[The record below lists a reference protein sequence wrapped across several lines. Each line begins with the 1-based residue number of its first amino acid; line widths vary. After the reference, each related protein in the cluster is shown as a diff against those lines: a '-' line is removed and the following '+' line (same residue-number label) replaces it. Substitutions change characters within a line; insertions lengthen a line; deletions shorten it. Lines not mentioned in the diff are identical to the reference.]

1 MTMYKKIKE
10 LPENQKTTTV
20 VLLAL
25 IEEKET
31 RAGKPYCELTLSDG
45 ETQIQAKLWNNA
57 KADVKVEEKSLITA
71 ELYPKEYQGALSYE
85 LFRYGP
91 APEDCQIT
99 DYVIKAPYKPE
110 DMYQEILN
118 LLRKEI
124 AVPDPEKLDLIDLV
138 KNIYEE
144 NKENLLYWSAA
155 KSVHHNCYSGLLYH
169 TFRMVRSAVMLSRVY
184 PVDREL
190 LLAGTA
196 LHDIGKLSELETDN
210 LGVADYSVDGNL
222 FGHSLIGCEMVTK
235 AACLYL
241 DGTDDMQEFYN
252 DGEEKEILFQPS
264 ICGLSI
270 EEVRAYIKEY
280 IDRSS
285 SDRILYTLPF
295 SDDCIIQTRKDMENE
310 KIFNQVIKPVEY
322 ENSPYT
328 DLVKQIRDFLV
339 CSGFEGEDEYV
350 K

>member
-124 AVPDPEKLDLIDLV
+124 SVSDPEKLDLIDLV

-235 AACLYL
+235 AASKNIY
-241 DGTDDMQEFYN
+241 D
-252 DGEEKEILFQPS
+252 EEKVRLLKHMIASHHGTLEFGAITKPS
-264 ICGLSI
+264 IPEAMLLH
-270 EEVRAYIKEY
+270 E
-280 IDRSS
+280 IDMIDAQMYQYEQTLEKLEPGEM
-285 SDRILYTLPF
+285 SDRIFGLG
-295 SDDCIIQTRKDMENE
+295 
-310 KIFNQVIKPVEY
+310 
-322 ENSPYT
+322 
-328 DLVKQIRDFLV
+328 
-339 CSGFEGEDEYV
+339 GFVYKKLDR
-350 K
+350 

>member
-235 AACLYL
+235 AASKNIY
-241 DGTDDMQEFYN
+241 D
-252 DGEEKEILFQPS
+252 EEKL
-264 ICGLSI
+264 
-270 EEVRAYIKEY
+270 
-280 IDRSS
+280 
-285 SDRILYTLPF
+285 
-295 SDDCIIQTRKDMENE
+295 
-310 KIFNQVIKPVEY
+310 
-322 ENSPYT
+322 
-328 DLVKQIRDFLV
+328 
-339 CSGFEGEDEYV
+339 
-350 K
+350 